1 MPTPSGL
8 LKGGDRIHNIRNPGV
23 VYEVLQRTSSS
34 EPYGIW
40 LRRIDGHR
48 ITELGGFDS
57 REGGREIAFLVESW
71 NWLMK
76 MGWRLDQ
83 HLSSDVE
90 ANAAK
95 SLDDVALASRLRRI
109 AGDIRWA
116 TVAERAALLQEAAF
130 RLERAQGVARLK
142 DTSDN

>member
-8 LKGGDRIHNIRNPGV
+8 LKSGDRIYNIRNPGV
-23 VYEVLQRTSSS
+23 MYEVLQRTSSS

-76 MGWRLDQ
+76 MGWRLAQ
-83 HLSSDVE
+83 HSSSDVE

-130 RLERAQGVARLK
+130 RLERTQGVARLK